1 MPLMKVKIR
10 LMLDKVSNLFK
21 KKKPVKPDFRH
32 PLYAQ
37 RKAEPQKS
45 MGGHAIAFLLPVVR
59 ECGVVVWGD
68 LKWVMNRRRYNPN
81 DIWAEAVERMQKD
94 RE

>member
-1 MPLMKVKIR
+1 MKVKIR

-45 MGGHAIAFLLPVVR
+45 MGGHAIAFLLPVVC

-68 LKWVMNRRRYNPN
+68 LKWVMTRRKRCAV
-81 DIWAEAVERMQKD
+81 DVWAEAVERMQKD
-94 RE
+94 SQ